1 MNLLGI
7 VFHFL
12 AVSSFGDR
20 AFSAEIP
27 FTGDDHILL
36 QTELG
41 SFESTVKKYQLSQET
56 VDQFKSLIDKYNIL
70 EWIGKPV
77 MPPEI
82 VDGTNAAVCSL
93 TLRFDDETSADIT
106 FRETDKETGEAAAKA
121 FRTLFFDS
129 RKDESLISEEEIYP
143 TIKDC
148 REMKETHGPVV
159 AVETNAFSMGMMYG
173 SNQTTIR
180 TIEKIPDKEG
190 MVLVTVKKQA
200 GNKPEVSESKE
211 CASDVLEKIREV
223 SEKENLPCWHYV
235 RRDPSKPDCRPVI
248 MDYSSSYS
256 ISLFYDDSL
265 ITGNPKTKRT
275 LEDNISYLGG
285 EEAVKAL
292 RELVSNCVATA
303 GISLEMPQMNL
314 FDQTNGMP
322 LAMAEPA
329 PDFQKMFPGMIQPS
343 QATTAEWTC
352 KGCGKTGLTSKFCP
366 ECGYPAE

>member
-1 MNLLGI
+1 MDLSGI

-12 AVSSFGDR
+12 AASSFGDR
-20 AFSAEIP
+20 AFSMEIP

-41 SFESTVKKYQLSQET
+41 SFESTVKKYRLSRET
-56 VDQFKSLIDKYNIL
+56 FDQFKNLIDEYKIL
-70 EWIGKPV
+70 EWIGKPIA
-77 MPPEI
+77 PLEI
-82 VDGTNAAVCSL
+82 TDGSNKTISSL
-93 TLRFDDETSADIT
+93 TLRFDDGTNADIT
-106 FRETDKETGEAAAKA
+106 FREADKETGEKAAKA
-121 FRTLFFDS
+121 FRMLFFDS
-129 RKDESLISEEEIYP
+129 GKEENLISKEEIYP
-143 TIKDC
+143 TIKEC
-148 REMKETHGPVV
+148 REMEETHGPVV
-159 AVETNAFSMGMMYG
+159 AVETHAFSMGMMYG

-190 MVLVTVKKQA
+190 MVLVTVRKQA

-211 CASDVLEKIREV
+211 CASDVLEKIREI

-248 MDYSSSYS
+248 MDFSSSYS

-285 EEAVKAL
+285 EKVVKAL
-292 RELVSNCVATA
+292 RELVTECVETA

-322 LAMAEPA
+322 LAMAEPV

-366 ECGYPAE
+366 ECGHPKE

>member
-1 MNLLGI
+1 
-7 VFHFL
+7 
-12 AVSSFGDR
+12 
-20 AFSAEIP
+20 
-27 FTGDDHILL
+27 
-36 QTELG
+36 
-41 SFESTVKKYQLSQET
+41 
-56 VDQFKSLIDKYNIL
+56 
-70 EWIGKPV
+70 
-77 MPPEI
+77 
-82 VDGTNAAVCSL
+82 
-93 TLRFDDETSADIT
+93 
-106 FRETDKETGEAAAKA
+106 
-121 FRTLFFDS
+121 
-129 RKDESLISEEEIYP
+129 
-143 TIKDC
+143 
-148 REMKETHGPVV
+148 
-159 AVETNAFSMGMMYG
+159 MGMMYG

-211 CASDVLEKIREV
+211 CASDVLEKIREI

-248 MDYSSSYS
+248 MDFSSSYS

-285 EEAVKAL
+285 EKVVKSL
-292 RELVSNCVATA
+292 RELVTECVGTA
-303 GISLEMPQMNL
+303 GISLEMPQMTL
-314 FDQTNGMP
+314 FDQSNGMP

>member
-1 MNLLGI
+1 MDLLGI

-20 AFSAEIP
+20 SFSAEIP
-27 FTGDDHILL
+27 FNGDDHILL

-41 SFESTVKKYQLSQET
+41 SFESTVKKYRLSQET
-56 VDQFKSLIDKYNIL
+56 VDQFKKLIDKYNIL

-93 TLRFDDETSADIT
+93 TLRFDDGTSSDIT

-143 TIKDC
+143 TIKEC

-275 LEDNISYLGG
+275 LEDNVSYLGG
-285 EEAVKAL
+285 EKVVKAL
-292 RELVSNCVATA
+292 RELVTECVAAA
-303 GISLEMPQMNL
+303 GISLEMPQMTL
-314 FDQTNGMP
+314 FDQSNGMP
-322 LAMAEPA
+322 LTMAEPA
-329 PDFQKMFPGMIQPS
+329 PDFQKTFPGMIPKVNA
-343 QATTAEWTC
+343 ATRTC
-352 KGCGKTGLTSKFCP
+352 KGCGKTGLASKFCP
-366 ECGYPAE
+366 ECGYPTE